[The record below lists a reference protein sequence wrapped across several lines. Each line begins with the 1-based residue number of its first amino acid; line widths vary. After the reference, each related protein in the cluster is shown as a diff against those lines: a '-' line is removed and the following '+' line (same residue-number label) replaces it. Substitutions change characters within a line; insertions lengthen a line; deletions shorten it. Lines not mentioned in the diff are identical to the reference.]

1 MYVHF
6 KIDYTTSNFCHPTFK
21 CFRNYYEDLFE
32 VFLEFYCRKAIPQIL
47 ILEQSY
53 RSSFH
58 RKCKKFSE
66 ILYSLRDSVREKFFS
81 NYRKTRKVSDFI
93 LVFDMESFLF
103 YSNSGYHSA
112 CWFCSIPWISI
123 SIIFLLNKHFVM

>member
-1 MYVHF
+1 MFILKWTIPHQIFVTLRSNDSEIVMKTCLRHF
-6 KIDYTTSNFCHPTFK
+6 QSFI
-21 CFRNYYEDLFE
+21 
-32 VFLEFYCRKAIPQIL
+32 CRKAIPQIL

-81 NYRKTRKVSDFI
+81 NYRKTRKVNDFI

-112 CWFCSIPWISI
+112 CWFCSIQRISI
-123 SIIFLLNKHFVM
+123 SITFLLNKHFFM